1 MTPGTAVP
9 VCAVKPGALTATAEA
24 AAPGDGREWI
34 EVTGGAKVQG
44 VGPILLKVGDR
55 LRTSDEGRIF
65 FWKKGTGD
73 IAEVNSGASRF
84 TGTARLDT
92 TH

>member
-1 MTPGTAVP
+1 M
-9 VCAVKPGALTATAEA
+9 
-24 AAPGDGREWI
+24 
-34 EVTGGAKVQG
+34 TGGAKAQG
-44 VGPILLKVGDR
+44 GGPILLKVGDR
-55 LRTSDEGRIF
+55 LLTDDEGRIF